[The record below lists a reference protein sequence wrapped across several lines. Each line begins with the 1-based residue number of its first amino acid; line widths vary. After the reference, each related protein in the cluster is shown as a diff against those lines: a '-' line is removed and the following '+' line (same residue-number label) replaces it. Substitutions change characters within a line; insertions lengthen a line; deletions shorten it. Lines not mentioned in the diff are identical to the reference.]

1 MFAVLAAVSL
11 AVPFSRGE
19 ADYSDVTS
27 ERFPDADV
35 VLVDSFDD
43 VVYNPDG
50 TYVRTNNQT
59 LKILTEKG
67 RRDESEISMSYSARY
82 GKMAI
87 LSVTVT
93 SPDGTKREVDV
104 SATTKETTDNSSASE
119 NIYDPM
125 HRKVVC
131 VVPGVKVGDLLSY
144 TTRSEVFA
152 SRIKDQWADVEVME
166 WGCPMLNVVCRV
178 KSPPERPLKTVAL
191 RNPLGNVSYAEEK
204 LEDGS
209 IVRTWTAKNSPQ
221 MFPEPDMPPQY
232 TQVQNLR
239 TSTAADWR
247 EISRWYWEI
256 SLPHLEKA
264 NANITN
270 KVYEIVESVKVES
283 QRSANSSDL
292 GPSDLQP
299 AILRAIYK
307 WVAQEVRYMGLTME
321 DASPGY
327 SPHDVDITFENRYG
341 VCRDKAALLVAML
354 RIAGFEAYPVL
365 IHAGAKMDPEVPM
378 PYFNHAIA
386 AVATRPDIAELA
398 EQGIRNEKKYILM
411 DPTDESSRDL
421 LPAYLSDRSYLVATP
436 EGEPLLTSPI
446 PQAESNAVR
455 INSTGIL
462 GEDGS
467 MILESRMAMSG
478 INDNVYRQAL
488 LRRKKEA
495 RRKLF
500 ERLLTSLSS
509 GAELI
514 DLDISPDN
522 LQDTTKP
529 IEIHLTARLPETLI
543 KGETRYEFAVPLL
556 SRLVGSAN
564 WILDGK
570 TSLDTRKY
578 PLVIDSTAMVEEE
591 LTVDLNGAV
600 GKALKLPRD
609 VDIDGAYSWKR
620 KTTVEDDTL
629 TMKRRF
635 AVNAV
640 EFSPAAYL
648 EVRERIKE
656 VEAAERERAV
666 FAKNRFAGANAHV
679 HLDRED
685 VWVASPRDW
694 VVTNSVIERVLTYDG
709 KKKLSELKFE
719 FNPTWKDIEIVSAV
733 VSNKDGKV
741 SVISP
746 HEINAFDCAWAASAP
761 RYPASK
767 NLVVNLPSVEV
778 GSVISYVTATKIF
791 DAPAEFYGAWDFE
804 AIEPTDEIVINING
818 CTKTVGLPKVVSAE
832 PMTADGDLWRDRM
845 IVSSNDFAVAA
856 KRLRPAVDVKKLK
869 WRGEGEAPWGETM
882 LSIRDWMAKN
892 IRVAGPGLYEVPLAA
907 QMTDPAK
914 VIEERY
920 GCRLDYIRTMCALM
934 KGAGF
939 DADIVFAAN
948 DAGTAEV
955 LRERDMT
962 EKPNVRA
969 FAFPLCRVKERKGGF
984 LWWGG
989 TTTTY
994 FFGTENEYSQLGTTA
1009 FNDANFFDPED
1020 ESFGKVVTAAADPE
1034 VECAECLAD
1043 SSVVEYNIYV
1053 RDNGAADVD
1062 YEATTYGAAV
1072 ASFRKKYSE
1081 MLPEERDRHY
1091 QELLGAISQGA
1102 SATKELETDIT
1113 GYPAKLRFSA
1123 FVPNLAV
1130 VSGDMISICVPEF
1143 YEQLFPIVGGKRENP
1158 IGLSAADESVIIVH
1172 VVFPEGYAEF
1182 EHIPDEYSFAD
1193 PTTGDEWYSH
1203 TVKTGKTSDGRP
1215 EATIVRVQLKRPYA
1229 FLPANYSAMLR
1240 DWSRIG
1246 SSRSGRTISV
1256 RK

>member
-1 MFAVLAAVSL
+1 MFAVLAAMTL
-11 AVPFSRGE
+11 AVPFSWGE

-35 VLVDSFDD
+35 VVVDSFDD
-43 VVYNPDG
+43 IVYNPDG
-50 TYVRTNNQT
+50 TYVRTNSQT

-67 RRDESEISMSYSARY
+67 RRDESEISLSYSARY
-82 GKMAI
+82 GKTAI

-93 SPDGTKREVDV
+93 SPDGEKREIDV
-104 SATTKETTDNSSASE
+104 AATTKETTDNSSASE

-144 TTRSEVFA
+144 TTRNEVFA
-152 SRIKDQWADVEVME
+152 SRIKDQWAEIEVME

-178 KSPPERPLKTVAL
+178 KSPPERPLKSVAL
-191 RNPLGNVSYAEEK
+191 RNPIGNVTYSEEK

-256 SLPHLEKA
+256 SLPHLQKA

-270 KVYEIVESVKVES
+270 KVHEIMREVASGEVKAENGEAAEADS
-283 QRSANSSDL
+283 QLSTVNSQL
-292 GPSDLQP
+292 L
-299 AILRAIYK
+299 LRAIYK

-327 SPHDVDITFENRYG
+327 APHDVDITFENRYG

-365 IHAGAKMDPEVPM
+365 IHAGAKMDPDVPM

-386 AVATRPDIAELA
+386 AVAVTPEIAELA
-398 EQGIRNEKKYILM
+398 EQGIRSEKKYILM

-436 EGEPLLTSPI
+436 EGEALLTSPI

-455 INSTGIL
+455 IKSTGTL

-467 MILESRMAMSG
+467 IMLESRLSMSG
-478 INDNVYRQAL
+478 INDNVYRQTL

-509 GAELI
+509 GAELL
-514 DLDISPDN
+514 DLEISPEN

-529 IEIHLTARLPETLI
+529 IEIRLTARLPETII
-543 KGETRYEFAVPLL
+543 KGDTRYEFAVPLL
-556 SRLVGSAN
+556 SRLIGSAN
-564 WILDGK
+564 WILEGK

-591 LTVDLNGAV
+591 LSVNLNGSV
-600 GKALKLPRD
+600 GKVLKLPRD
-609 VDIDGAYSWKR
+609 LEIDGAYSWRR
-620 KTTVEDDTL
+620 KTTVENDVL
-629 TMKRRF
+629 TMSRRF
-635 AVNAV
+635 AVNSV

-648 EVRERIKE
+648 EMRERIKE

-666 FAKNRFAGANAHV
+666 FAKSRFAGANAHV

-685 VWVASPRDW
+685 VWVATPRDW
-694 VVTNSVIERVLTYDG
+694 VVTNTVVERVLTYDG
-709 KKKLSELKFE
+709 KKKLSELKYE

-741 SVISP
+741 STLSP
-746 HEINAFDCAWAASAP
+746 HEINTFDCAWAASAP

-767 NLVVNLPSVEV
+767 SLVVNLPSVEV

-791 DAPAEFYGAWDFE
+791 DAPAEFYGSWDFE
-804 AIEPTDEIVINING
+804 AIEPTDEIVVNING
-818 CTKTVGLPKVVSAE
+818 ETKTVELPKVVSAE
-832 PMTADGDLWRDRM
+832 PMTANGDLWRDR
-845 IVSSNDFAVAA
+845 ITVSSNDFAVAA
-856 KRLRPAVDVKKLK
+856 KRLRTAVAVKKHI

-907 QMTDPAK
+907 QLTDPSK

-948 DAGTAEV
+948 DAGEAEV
-955 LRERDMT
+955 LRERDMKG
-962 EKPNVRA
+962 KPNVRA
-969 FAFPLCRVKERKGGF
+969 FAFPLCRVKVREGGF
-984 LWWGG
+984 LCWGG
-989 TTTTY
+989 ITTTY
-994 FFGTENEYSQLGTTA
+994 YFGTENEYSQLGTTA
-1009 FNDANFFDPED
+1009 FNGANFFDPVEVA
-1020 ESFGKVVTAAADPE
+1020 FGKVKTANDE
-1034 VECAECLAD
+1034 LAD
-1043 SSVVEYNIYV
+1043 RSFVVYNIAL
-1053 RDNGAADVD
+1053 RENGAADVD
-1062 YEATTYGAAV
+1062 YESTTYGAAV

-1102 SATKELETDIT
+1102 TATKELETDVT
-1113 GYPAKLRFSA
+1113 AYPATLEFSA

-1130 VSGDMISICVPEF
+1130 VSDDMISITVPEF
-1143 YEQLFPIVGGKRENP
+1143 YDQLFPIVGGKRENP
-1158 IGLSAADESVIIVH
+1158 IGLGAADESSTIVQ
-1172 VVFPEGYAEF
+1172 VTFPEGYTTI
-1182 EHIPDEYSFAD
+1182 EHMPDEFVFSD
-1193 PTTGDEWYSH
+1193 PVTGDEWYSH
-1203 TVKTGKTSDGRP
+1203 ATHSYKLDDGRLTV
-1215 EATIVRVQLKRPYA
+1215 TIVRVQNKRPYA
-1229 FLPANYSAMLR
+1229 FLPTTYSAMLR

-1246 SSRSGRTISV
+1246 STRSGRTISV
-1256 RK
+1256 RR